1 MADPKDTYVAGR
13 GNPNLDPT
21 RTDLQA
27 KRDALFKSSFSRD
40 NNGLLTETSKLAA
53 TNAAN
58 DARRSKFGTAESAK
72 SSLDLNS
79 NLSAGAKANMSKFGT
94 AESAKASLD
103 LDSNLSAAGRA
114 ARQSLSD
121 FGSKESIE
129 RSYGANAIPK
139 TERANPQRDT
149 SGGGAKSGIRP
160 SKKLSSFGRSVPYDS
175 FNPSAVNSQFFRECV
190 KSAKHFVPQFGLFGS
205 GFHGGPIRIQPMK
218 WEGAFPVMDVQQWD
232 AAAAST
238 TFTQDEDNE

>member
-1 MADPKDTYVAGR
+1 MADDKDKYVAGR
-13 GNPNLDPT
+13 GNPSLDPT

-27 KRDALFKSSFSRD
+27 KRDALFKSAFSRD

-114 ARQSLSD
+114 ARVSLND

-129 RSYGANAIPK
+129 RSWGPNAIPK
-139 TERANPQRDT
+139 TERANTQRDT

-160 SKKLSSFGRSVPYDS
+160 TKKLSSFGRSAPYDDYS
-175 FNPSAVNSQFFRECV
+175 PTAVKSQFFQQAV
-190 KSAKHFVPQFGLFGS
+190 KSFKHFVPQFGLYGS
-205 GFHGGPIRIQPMK
+205 GFHGGPIRIKPMR

-232 AAAAST
+232 ASTST
-238 TFTQDEDNE
+238 TFTQDEDND

>member
-1 MADPKDTYVAGR
+1 MADDKDKYVSGR
-13 GNPNLDPT
+13 GNPSLDPT

-27 KRDALFKSSFSRD
+27 KRDALFKSAFSRD

-114 ARQSLSD
+114 ARVSLND
-121 FGSKESIE
+121 FGSKESME
-129 RSYGANAIPK
+129 RSWGPNAIPK
-139 TERANPQRDT
+139 TERANTQRDI

-160 SKKLSSFGRSVPYDS
+160 TKKLSSFGRSAPYDDYS
-175 FNPSAVNSQFFRECV
+175 PTAVKSQFFQQAV
-190 KSAKHFVPQFGLFGS
+190 KSFKHFVPQFGLYGS

-218 WEGAFPVMDVQQWD
+218 WQGAFPVMDVQQWD
-232 AAAAST
+232 ASTST
-238 TFTQDEDNE
+238 TFTQDEDND

>member
-1 MADPKDTYVAGR
+1 MADDKDKYVAGR
-13 GNPNLDPT
+13 GNPSLDPT

-40 NNGLLTETSKLAA
+40 NNGMLTETSKLAS

-58 DARRSKFGTAESAK
+58 DARRSKFGTPESAA

-114 ARQSLSD
+114 ARQSLND
-121 FGSKESIE
+121 FGSNESVI
-129 RSYGANAIPK
+129 RSFGANAIPK
-139 TERANPQRDT
+139 TERANTQRDI

-160 SKKLSSFGRSVPYDS
+160 SKKLSSFGRSVPYDDYS
-175 FNPSAVNSQFFRECV
+175 PTALRSQFFQQAV
-190 KSAKHFVPQFGLFGS
+190 KSFKHFIPQFGLYGS

-218 WEGAFPVMDVQQWD
+218 WEGAFPVMDVQQYD
-232 AAAAST
+232 AAGSAT
-238 TFTQDEDNE
+238 TFTEDEGND